1 MSNKIVKVRERK
13 KVALDLTKYVNEETG
28 ELLTS
33 ELNRDKMV
41 VTITEEG
48 NYVVITSDDYVVLDC
63 KTVNY
68 LSEIL
73 SRTEMNNIL
82 MMATDLKTPLNIVY
96 NGPQPHS
103 NESLQTFLGY
113 SSKSTFIK
121 LLQKLMKHG
130 VIYQI
135 KGRISGEVRVIYM
148 MNPFLARKRK
158 TIDKEVFDVFDP
170 FIAIK

>member
-1 MSNKIVKVRERK
+1 MGNRIIKPREK
-13 KVALDLTKYVNEETG
+13 KQVAIDLTKYVNEETG

-33 ELNRDKMV
+33 ELQRDKMV
-41 VTITEEG
+41 VTVTKEG
-48 NYVVITSDDYVVLDC
+48 DYVVITSDDYVVLDC

-68 LSEIL
+68 LSDIL

-103 NESLQTFLGY
+103 NESLQIFLGY

-121 LLQKLMKHG
+121 LLQKLIKAG

-135 KGRISGEVRVIYM
+135 KGNIRGEVRVIYM

-158 TIDKEVFDVFDP
+158 TIDKEVFEVFKP
-170 FIAIK
+170 FL

>member
-1 MSNKIVKVRERK
+1 MGNKIIKPKEK
-13 KVALDLTKYVNEETG
+13 KQMAIDLTKYVNAETG

-33 ELNRDKMV
+33 ELQRDKMV
-41 VTITEEG
+41 VAVTKEG
-48 NYVVITSDDYVVLDC
+48 DYVVITSDDYVVLDC

-68 LSEIL
+68 LSDIL

-103 NESLQTFLGY
+103 NESLQVFLGY

-121 LLQKLMKHG
+121 LLQKLIKVG

-135 KGRISGEVRVIYM
+135 KGNIRGEVRVIYM

-158 TIDKEVFDVFDP
+158 TIDKEVFEVFKP
-170 FIAIK
+170 FL

>member
-1 MSNKIVKVRERK
+1 MGNRIIKPREK
-13 KVALDLTKYVNEETG
+13 KQMAIDLTKYVNEETG

-33 ELNRDKMV
+33 ELQRDKMV
-41 VTITEEG
+41 VTVTKEG
-48 NYVVITSDDYVVLDC
+48 DYVVITSDDYVVLDC

-68 LSEIL
+68 LSDIL

-103 NESLQTFLGY
+103 NESLQVFLGY

-121 LLQKLMKHG
+121 LLQKLIKAG

-135 KGRISGEVRVIYM
+135 KGNIRGEVRVIYM

-158 TIDKEVFDVFDP
+158 TIDKEVFEVFKP
-170 FIAIK
+170 FL

>member
-1 MSNKIVKVRERK
+1 MGNRVIKPREK
-13 KVALDLTKYVNEETG
+13 KQVAIDLTKYVNEETG

-33 ELNRDKMV
+33 ELQRDKMV
-41 VTITEEG
+41 VTVTKEG
-48 NYVVITSDDYVVLDC
+48 DYVVITSDDYVVLDC

-68 LSEIL
+68 LSDIL

-103 NESLQTFLGY
+103 NESLQVFLGY

-121 LLQKLMKHG
+121 LLQKLIKAG

-135 KGRISGEVRVIYM
+135 KGNIRGEVRVIYM

-158 TIDKEVFDVFDP
+158 TIDKEVFEVFKP
-170 FIAIK
+170 FL

>member
-1 MSNKIVKVRERK
+1 MGNKIVRASDKK
-13 KVALDLTKYVNEETG
+13 KVNLDLSKYVNTATG

-33 ELNRDKMV
+33 ELRKDKMV
-41 VTITEEG
+41 VTVTEEG

-73 SRTEMNNIL
+73 SRTEMNNVL
-82 MMATDLKTPLNIVY
+82 MMTTDLKTPLNIVY

-103 NESLQTFLGY
+103 NESLQKFLGY

-121 LLQKLMKHG
+121 LLQKLMKAG

-135 KGRISGEVRVIYM
+135 KGNIGGEVRVIYM

-158 TIDKEVFDVFDP
+158 TIDKEVFNVFNP
-170 FIAIK
+170 FLK